1 MRLLLTV
8 ALTLFALVLT
18 PGSVAAGTTVVLRP
32 ARDLGL
38 PFWCQWGYDWD
49 ERCYTDDFG
58 RLPVGGVDDKVWR
71 SALTFAHGQVPQGA
85 SVGDARLRLW
95 FDGICVAPRRTSLTC
110 PSRSYE
116 LDVHR
121 IESADWL
128 DERELEFDPA
138 VEATETAPTGDVSRW
153 LEWDVGELVRQW
165 LAGAVPNN
173 GFLLKL
179 GEAEEA
185 FDVSGP
191 YLPSMSYPNASV
203 RPQLVITYS

>member
-1 MRLLLTV
+1 MRLLLTF
-8 ALTLFALVLT
+8 ALTLFALVLI
-18 PGSVAAGTTVVLRP
+18 PGSAAAGTSVVLQP

-71 SALTFAHGQVPQGA
+71 SALTFALGQVPRGA

-95 FDGICVAPRRTSLTC
+95 FDGVCVAPRRTSLTC

-116 LDVHR
+116 MDVHR

-128 DERELEFDPA
+128 DERELEFAPA
-138 VEATETAPTGDVSRW
+138 IEATATAPTGAGSRW
-153 LEWDVGELVRQW
+153 LEWDVGELVRLW
-165 LAGAVPNN
+165 LAGAAPNN
-173 GFLLKL
+173 GLLLKL
-179 GEAEEA
+179 SEAEED
-185 FDVSGP
+185 FDMSGP

-203 RPQLVITYS
+203 RPQLVITLS

>member
-8 ALTLFALVLT
+8 ALTLVALVLT
-18 PGSVAAGTTVVLRP
+18 PGSAAAGTSVVLRP

-71 SALTFAHGQVPQGA
+71 SALTFALGPVPQGA

-95 FDGICVAPRRTSLTC
+95 FDGVCVAPRRTSLTC

-116 LDVHR
+116 MDVHR
-121 IESADWL
+121 IESAGWL

-138 VEATETAPTGDVSRW
+138 VAATVTAPTGAVSRW
-153 LEWDVGELVRQW
+153 LEWDVRELVRHW
-165 LAGAVPNN
+165 LAGAGPNN
-173 GFLLKL
+173 GLLLKL
-179 GEAEEA
+179 GEAEEE